1 MKISVETRGEGIE
14 YAKEIA
20 KTIPQVLREKT
31 KQWADII
38 RDHARQRVPRSRG
51 QLQRSIK
58 SKVFGY
64 RINTVTGIVGTNKW
78 YSRFVEKGTKAHF
91 VPFAKA
97 PNLVR
102 WLKRQGT
109 RIEENSNGRYDVML
123 KGSST
128 ILLGNVKGMRMSGK
142 AHPFM
147 QPAFDANIDK
157 AVQDFNDLLSEV
169 KKKVGG

>member
-1 MKISVETRGEGIE
+1 MKISVETRGEGVQYAKDI
-14 YAKEIA
+14 AKEI
-20 KTIPQVLREKT
+20 PEQLREKT
-31 KQWADII
+31 KHWADII
-38 RDHARQRVPRSRG
+38 RDQARLKVSRDRG

-64 RINTVTGIVGTNKW
+64 RINTVTGVVGTNKW
-78 YSRFVEKGTKAHF
+78 YSRFVEKGVKAHF

-102 WLKRQGT
+102 WLKKQGT
-109 RIEENSNGRYDVML
+109 TVVQNSSGRYDVFL

-142 AHPFM
+142 ARPFM

-157 AVQDFNDLLSEV
+157 VIRDFNNLLEEV